1 MSASP
6 ELPSELLGDEVRI
19 KQILINILNNS
30 IKYTEK
36 GQVKFTAQFEV
47 REGISH
53 VIYTVEDTG
62 IGIKKES
69 IGLTKRELDFIREE
83 VEKRM
88 SFDRI
93 YFQAGSPGIA
103 VNVGPGTFGLIYLRK

>member
-1 MSASP
+1 MSRLTKAFMIRP
-6 ELPSELLGDEVRI
+6 MI
-19 KQILINILNNS
+19 KMTGG
-30 IKYTEK
+30 KMR
-36 GQVKFTAQFEV
+36 V
-47 REGISH
+47 RELFFGSESH
-53 VIYTVEDTG
+53 AWKAYIAYAL
-62 IGIKKES
+62 KKPETIDKRYLFVTY

>member
-1 MSASP
+1 MVSRYN
-6 ELPSELLGDEVRI
+6 SEGYHDPVVYEALTR
-19 KQILINILNNS
+19 
-30 IKYTEK
+30 
-36 GQVKFTAQFEV
+36 
-47 REGISH
+47 
-53 VIYTVEDTG
+53 
-62 IGIKKES
+62 
-69 IGLTKRELDFIREE
+69 GLTKRELDFIREE